1 MVGNGIEWCGFTR
14 KMDQFIKKIEGGVS
28 LLVQVQPRAGKTEY
42 LGIHGE
48 ALKFRVTAPPVD
60 GAANEACRRA
70 LAKALEVGR
79 AHVDLDPGATGRRK
93 RVRVEGDPEALQNRL
108 RGLAATR
115 HSE

>member
-14 KMDQFIKKIEGGVS
+14 KMDQFIKKIDDGVS

-60 GAANEACRRA
+60 GAANQVLCEY
-70 LAKALEVGR
+70 LAKLFSLPKSQVVILAGQ
-79 AHVDLDPGATGRRK
+79 TSKKK
-93 RVRVEGDPEALQNRL
+93 RVMLKGVKEKDVRKVLGLPE
-108 RGLAATR
+108 
-115 HSE
+115 